1 MKNAIY
7 LLQAPQVSNKLIAD
21 QIAAKLN
28 AKLCYVPMERPD
40 GTSGATPLE
49 GMYTTTYE
57 EELEINDFP
66 QSCRWKVTSRE
77 AIGNITD
84 YSEAEVQIRGVYYP
98 PGKVKPTQNMTKP
111 VNHVFRN
118 LARAR
123 NENFTFSSPVTLS
136 VQSKWPRER
145 SLG

>member
-1 MKNAIY
+1 
-7 LLQAPQVSNKLIAD
+7 
-21 QIAAKLN
+21 
-28 AKLCYVPMERPD
+28 MERPD

-98 PGKVKPTQNMTKP
+98 PGKVALDIKAYFDG
-111 VNHVFRN
+111 FRN
-118 LARAR
+118 LAKAR
-123 NENFTFSSPVTLS
+123 NANCIFSSQAELS

>member
-1 MKNAIY
+1 MFSLIDYHFSNDF
-7 LLQAPQVSNKLIAD
+7 QAPKVSNKLIAD
-21 QIAAKLN
+21 QIAARLN

-98 PGKVKPTQNMTKP
+98 PGKVELEFMMI
-111 VNHVFRN
+111 FM
-118 LARAR
+118 
-123 NENFTFSSPVTLS
+123 TLS
-136 VQSKWPRER
+136 GTWRRRGTQTLSSHHRPN
-145 SLG
+145 